1 MTTLILMGIGAA
13 LMYFFDPDSGRP
25 RRVRLRDRCTRA
37 TTKKFPGSA
46 HTSRQIVPPARSRK
60 HHRRLGTTNRRSS
73 ESGANSAS
81 TDIYLF

>member
-37 TTKKFPGSA
+37 TTKIPGLGPYLA
-46 HTSRQIVPPARSRK
+46 PDRTPGAVPETPPEAWN
-60 HHRRLGTTNRRSS
+60 NRPP
-73 ESGANSAS
+73 
-81 TDIYLF
+81 L